1 MNKIFAALLFLTLA
15 ALLPQTLRAEVNISI
30 GFAVPEPLYF
40 GSPPEVIVLPDTQNV
55 YVVPESDFELFF
67 WNGYWWR
74 PWEGHW
80 YRSRHYDRGWGYY
93 ENVPSF
99 YYDVDPR
106 WRDSYRDRDWAGHR
120 WQYERIPYHRL
131 QNNWKQWHSNQ
142 YWQRNRSWGVERYQP
157 RSHRQYEEI
166 RAERQEQYR
175 QRPEVQRHQQQVEQ
189 QRQSRPRE
197 QQTEKR
203 QRPPQSP
210 RYQQQDE
217 QQRRQPRPQEQQIE
231 KRQRPPQEPRH
242 PQQVEQRQR
251 SPQRQMQQAETQN
264 RDQQHRQA
272 PKRTQAQTT
281 KDPEHRK
288 SPQEDALIQ
297 ERQHPGEAH
306 RQKVHEK
313 QENQE

>member
-1 MNKIFAALLFLTLA
+1 MNKLFAALLFLTLA
-15 ALLPQTLRAEVNISI
+15 ALLPRTLQAEVNISI

-40 GSPPEVIVLPDTQNV
+40 ESPPEVIVLPDTHSV

-106 WRDSYRDRDWAGHR
+106 WRDSYRDQDWSGHR
-120 WQYERIPYHRL
+120 WHSERIPYQRL

-157 RSHRQYEEI
+157 RSRRQYEEI
-166 RAERQEQYR
+166 RVQRQEQYR
-175 QRPEVQRHQQQVEQ
+175 QRPEVQRHQQQLE
-189 QRQSRPRE
+189 
-197 QQTEKR
+197 EK
-203 QRPPQSP
+203 Q
-210 RYQQQDE
+210 
-217 QQRRQPRPQEQQIE
+217 RQPRPQEQQVE
-231 KRQRPPQEPRH
+231 KRQRPPQMPQP

-251 SPQRQMQQAETQN
+251 SSQRPMQHAETQN
-264 RDQQHRQA
+264 REQQHMQA
-272 PKRTQAQTT
+272 PKKSPSQPA
-281 KDPEHRK
+281 KDPRHQK
-288 SPQEDALIQ
+288 SSQKEDLIQ
-297 ERQHPGEAH
+297 ERQHQGEVN